1 MGRYTGPV
9 CRLCRRAGEKLFLK
23 GERCLSP
30 KCGFEKRS
38 TPPGHV
44 STRRRRVSERGIQL
58 REKQKAR
65 WIYGLLER
73 QMSKTY
79 AEAKAAPGMSGE
91 TLMQTLERRLD
102 NVVYRAGFADSRA
115 QARQLVRNGHISV
128 NSRKLDIPSAILKV
142 GDTVGF
148 NVNKEKNKYYQAR
161 VKDLQNRPVPAWL
174 SVDTTAITGKVLSL
188 PQPQE
193 IDTKIET
200 RLIVEYYSR

>member
-1 MGRYTGPV
+1 MGRYTGSV

-23 GERCLSP
+23 GERCLGP
-30 KCGFEKRS
+30 KCAFDKRP
-38 TPPGHV
+38 TPPGQV
-44 STRRRRVSERGIQL
+44 STRRRRTSERGIQL

-73 QMSKTY
+73 QMSKWY
-79 AEAKAAPGMSGE
+79 KEAKAKPGMTGE

-102 NVVYRAGFADSRA
+102 NIMYRVGFADSRS
-115 QARQLVRNGHISV
+115 QARQLVRNGHVSV
-128 NSRKLDIPSAILKV
+128 NGKKLDIPSAILSV

-161 VKDLQNRPVPAWL
+161 IKELQNRPVPGWL
-174 SVDTTAITGKVLSL
+174 SVDTTAITGKVISL
-188 PQPQE
+188 PQPKD
-193 IDTKIET
+193 IDTKIES